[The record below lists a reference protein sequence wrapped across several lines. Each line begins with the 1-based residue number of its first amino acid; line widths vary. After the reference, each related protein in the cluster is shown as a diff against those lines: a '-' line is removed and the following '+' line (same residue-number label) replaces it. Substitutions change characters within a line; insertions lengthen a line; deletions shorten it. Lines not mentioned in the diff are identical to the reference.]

1 LWSIWIERNDKG
13 FNQEQQH
20 VSKVKHRI
28 WDEVIIYAKAAWNQV
43 VKQIK
48 ISSFSAEAM
57 LQGFDKIGV
66 LGMCFVEDTICIL
79 SGAGRGNLG
88 K

>member
-1 LWSIWIERNDKG
+1 VNLH
-13 FNQEQQH
+13 EQWH

-28 WDEVIIYAKAAWNQV
+28 WDELIIYAKAAWNRV

-57 LQGFDKIGV
+57 LKGFDRTWGARSDLCRRNNLHIEWNWRKQ
-66 LGMCFVEDTICIL
+66 L
-79 SGAGRGNLG
+79 S
-88 K
+88 